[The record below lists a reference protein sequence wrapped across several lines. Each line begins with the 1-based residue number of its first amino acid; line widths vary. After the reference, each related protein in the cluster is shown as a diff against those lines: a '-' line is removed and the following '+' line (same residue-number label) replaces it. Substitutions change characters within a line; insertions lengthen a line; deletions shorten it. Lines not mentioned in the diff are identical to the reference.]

1 MYLLYYTIQKVE
13 IHSQREFRQY
23 IYMYILYP
31 YVGEIPFSLPE
42 NGVSKNMFSKFIIF
56 QIKAFLELEEN
67 IKTGPPKLSHLAK
80 PMAKTIVS
88 CQHSSDPGRS
98 PVKSPTVSDSFWGKP
113 GLVLTYQKLMGKP
126 PCYENGKLTKF
137 RLGHFQ

>member
-1 MYLLYYTIQKVE
+1 
-13 IHSQREFRQY
+13 
-23 IYMYILYP
+23 MYILYP